1 MGKLGGTLRQVGSNV
16 ATHGHEDLLFGR
28 LQRSLM
34 KFLARR
40 RRKSASGIFAD
51 VIRLQLLFVPPKAV
65 PLMQLAVV
73 GYRRP
78 RRSGTG
84 DCS

>member
-1 MGKLGGTLRQVGSNV
+1 MRQVGSNV
-16 ATHGHEDLLFGR
+16 ATDGHEDLLFGR
-28 LQRSLM
+28 LQRSLL
-34 KFLARR
+34 KFLARQ
-40 RRKSASGIFAD
+40 RRKPASGIFED

-65 PLMQLAVV
+65 PLMRPAVV